1 MKFKNLLVL
10 FTGVTL
16 VFPVLGLTGA
26 AVSAAAT
33 TITTPKP
40 AAIRPIVVPEEEA
53 VISAFNSAV
62 PSVVSI
68 VISEQLGNLVGGTSK
83 QDSGGGTGFFVSSDG
98 YIITNKHVVAQD
110 DVDYTAVT
118 SDGKEYVASV
128 LARDPLFDV
137 AIVKVEGSGFIPA
150 HLGDSDKLR
159 IGQTVLAIGN
169 VLAEFRNTVTRGIV
183 SGIGRTI
190 SASGPTGNETIEGAI
205 QTDASI
211 NPGNSGGPL
220 INLRGEVIGINT
232 ATYTSA
238 QGLGFAIPINRATQA
253 LSIYRKTGRLAR
265 AFLGVRYVMLNRAI
279 ARSYNLPY
287 TEGAY
292 VLVKNDEGDPGVV
305 PDGPAAKAGI
315 APGDVILSVGNEKP
329 IFTNTLSNVISK
341 HQPNETVRLKILR
354 NGTEQYLDVT
364 LGERSLDTN

>member
-1 MKFKNLLVL
+1 MKKSLAFFFVASTLLAPAL
-10 FTGVTL
+10 TL
-16 VFPVLGLTGA
+16 GA
-26 AVSAAAT
+26 TAAAA
-33 TITTPKP
+33 KP
-40 AAIRPIVVPEEEA
+40 AAPIIVPEEEA
-53 VISAFNSAV
+53 VIRAFDNAV
-62 PSVVSI
+62 SSVVSI

-83 QDSGGGTGFFVSSDG
+83 QDSGGGTGFFVSTDG
-98 YIITNKHVVAQD
+98 YIITNKHVVVRD

-118 SDGKEYVASV
+118 SDGREYAASV

-137 AIVKVEGSGFIPA
+137 AIVKVEGQGFTPA
-150 HLGDSDKLR
+150 RLGDSDKLR

-190 SASGPTGNETIEGAI
+190 SASGPLGQETIEGAI

-220 INLRGEVIGINT
+220 INLKGEVIGINT

-279 ARSYNLPY
+279 ARSYNLTY

-292 VLVKNDEGDPGVV
+292 VLVKNDNGEPGVL
-305 PDGPAAKAGI
+305 PDSPAATAGI
-315 APGDVILSVGNEKP
+315 LPGDIILSVGNEKP
-329 IFTNTLSNVISK
+329 TFTNSLGMLIARK
-341 HQPNETVRLKILR
+341 QPNETIRLKLLR
-354 NGTEQYLDVT
+354 SGTEMYLDVT
-364 LGERSLDTN
+364 LGERSLDLK